1 MNQDYQSLLEQAQAA
16 RTQADWLSLVQCLQQ
31 LTTGEKVS
39 SWALL
44 ELEQVLDLAIEVL
57 QLGDFQERWD
67 IAKVLSKLGESAVA
81 PLIEILEDEEAEELR
96 WFASRILGD
105 LAAPEAIAALIEVL
119 KTAQSE
125 ELSGMAA
132 AALGNIGTPAVDA
145 LAKLLAHEDTRL
157 LAVRTLSYIRSQA
170 TIAPLLDVVQDSQV
184 AIRAAAIEA
193 LSSFHDPRIP
203 PILLNALDD
212 VAATVRREAVIGLSF
227 RSDLREEL
235 ALVARLSPRLHD
247 FNLEV
252 CCACA
257 IGLGRLGTDTA
268 SDVLYQVLVSAH
280 TPVNLQIEI
289 IRALG
294 WIGTATSLE
303 YLTSYLNQQSSVTLA
318 EEIVAVLGRVK
329 STSTSSIAQT
339 LIELLNSD
347 HPITQSARVKS
358 TIALSLSQLGDLQAV
373 EPLIQLLAAEPAV
386 RLHAIA
392 ALKKLAPEIARQ
404 RLEQL
409 ATGELAPELKQGV
422 TIALAEWSLT
432 EAGGY
437 STQESF

>member
-16 RTQADWLSLVQCLQQ
+16 RTQADWLSLIQCLQQ
-31 LTTGEKVS
+31 VTTGEKVS

-57 QLGDFQERWD
+57 LLGDFQERWD
-67 IAKVLSKLGESAVA
+67 IAKMLSKLGKSAVA
-81 PLIEILEDEEAEELR
+81 PLIEILEDEEAEEELR

-193 LSSFHDPRIP
+193 LSSFHDPQIP

-212 VAATVRREAVIGLSF
+212 IAATVRREAVIGLSF

-268 SDVLYQVLVSAH
+268 ADTLYQVLVSTH

-303 YLTSYLNQQSSVTLA
+303 YLTSYLNQQSSATLA

-329 STSTSSIAQT
+329 STSTSIAQT
-339 LIELLNSD
+339 LIELLNSG
-347 HPITQSARVKS
+347 HRVTQSVRVRS
-358 TIALSLSQLGDLQAV
+358 AIALSLSQLGDLQAV

-409 ATGELAPELKQGV
+409 ATGELAPALKQGV